1 MCEQSR
7 CVGGTGIVTGDMV
20 LDDGNDFGD
29 GTGWGC
35 WRPWP
40 VLSPTCSVLIS
51 CGTGLSMAHTCP
63 QKFSGY
69 SASIPWG
76 QSSLMALL
84 RPQWPRLSGWQAREV
99 ISSRSGAR
107 SSRPKTLTQFKTPTL
122 LDPFSRSWRSLWDQD
137 LCWDGVWIGRYH
149 CTLCP

>member
-1 MCEQSR
+1 MLETLPCSFSHLL
-7 CVGGTGIVTGDMV
+7 CSDI
-20 LDDGNDFGD
+20 L
-29 GTGWGC
+29 WH
-35 WRPWP
+35 WP
-40 VLSPTCSVLIS
+40 VHGSYL
-51 CGTGLSMAHTCP
+51 P